1 MEERVWEEGHV
12 NIQAAVCPSLIVISV
27 APSLLPVYIYSTS
40 TNTNTNTNTLKMHK
54 YNDQKTNCW
63 LKKRNNHQWYHQL
76 SSLPWRFPLTM
87 AFEYHLQA

>member
-63 LKKRNNHQWYHQL
+63 LKKEIITNGIINCLHFL
-76 SSLPWRFPLTM
+76 G
-87 AFEYHLQA
+87 AFL